1 MHRNLIIIKQ
11 WEKESQSWFLPSLLE
26 DEYYFKVYIP
36 LNSVY
41 CQCLLRFST
50 FHQVI
55 FDCLFISLKVT
66 SQLLTLFVC
75 MSGFSSRLIISHLHR
90 WYGGGGALRP
100 VRDAFL
106 SVFCLLTPF
115 IVSVFLAVWVCWLS
129 PSLPYHTCFPC
140 EFFKKINFSAGVYQ
154 NMATQQTAEP
164 LYKCTSYPLPLPF
177 LHSAP
182 RWPFNP

>member
-1 MHRNLIIIKQ
+1 MRKKMTMKL
-11 WEKESQSWFLPSLLE
+11 FLPLLLE
-26 DEYYFKVYIP
+26 DEYYFKVYLP
-36 LNSVY
+36 LNSLY
-41 CQCLLRFST
+41 CRRLLRFST
-50 FHQVI
+50 FHQAI

-66 SQLLTLFVC
+66 GWLLALFVC
-75 MSGFSSRLIISHLHR
+75 MSGFSSCLIISRLHR
-90 WYGGGGALRP
+90 WYGGALKP

-129 PSLPYHTCFPC
+129 PALPYLTFPPASC
-140 EFFKKINFSAGVYQ
+140 SRLQGNQLFCWSLGKYQ
-154 NMATQQTAEP
+154 NMATQQTAES
-164 LYKCTSYPLPLPF
+164 LYKFTSYPLSLPS